1 MSKGRG
7 VTGSVRRTPTGGSR
21 GRFQRAPGWASAVE
35 AEIAEISHK
44 KDFSKRLHVSGDAAR
59 DSLVQALNVLLSEVE
74 SRDRQLKQ
82 RLDDLVDARD
92 DAQTANL
99 LLRRVKMELQARSK
113 ELDEAAARSAAANTA
128 KSQFLANMS
137 HEIRTPMN
145 GILGMAELLA
155 RTGLDERQQKLVQTI
170 VQSGRALLTII
181 NDILDFSKIESGK
194 IDLDLKPFN
203 FKLCLEDVISL
214 LGPAAERKHIGLHA
228 DLDSALPS
236 WFIGDVGRLRQI
248 LTNII
253 GNAVKFT
260 DKGDVLVRFSGVPA
274 GEHRTLIRIDIK
286 DSGIGI
292 PPEKLDEVFDKF
304 SQVDNTSTRRH
315 EGTGL
320 GLSICRL
327 LARRMG
333 GDVTAKSALGEGST
347 FTFTIELANHEPEA
361 STTPADDAAVGAR
374 VVLIQ
379 PQHAGEGSIQRELV
393 KMGCVVTPAT
403 SWKDAEAG
411 FGANPQDSC
420 NLVLLDID
428 SSNETIVRQLRLFRE
443 QHQGLKL
450 PPILVVVGVGAPGDG
465 AFFANAGVQAYLT
478 RPLVRGELPRT
489 IKALVGNGAG
499 GRLITRHTVA
509 EERRAETNAAIPEAG
524 PAAAP
529 ANGASSRRVLLVED
543 SKVNQ
548 EVAREFLDDIDC
560 TVSVANN
567 GLEAVEMLESE
578 AFDIVLMD
586 CQMPV
591 MDGFEATRVIRERK
605 VEAGGRE
612 IPIVALTANAF
623 QSDRE
628 KCLAA
633 GMSDF
638 LSKPFMPNEFEA
650 IVLKWLGAGA

>member
-1 MSKGRG
+1 MIGPSQEARAGRRRRP
-7 VTGSVRRTPTGGSR
+7 TGSPAWVG
-21 GRFQRAPGWASAVE
+21 AVE
-35 AEIAEISHK
+35 SEIAEISRSK
-44 KDFSKRLHVSGDAAR
+44 VFSKRLRPTGDTAH
-59 DSLVQALNVLLSEVE
+59 DGLVAALNALLSEVE
-74 SRDRQLKQ
+74 TRDRQLKQ

-92 DAQTANL
+92 DAQTASL
-99 LLRRVKMELQARSK
+99 LLRRVKLELQTRTK
-113 ELDEAAARSAAANTA
+113 ELDEAASRSAAANTA
-128 KSQFLANMS
+128 KTQFLANMS

-155 RTGLDERQQKLVQTI
+155 RTGLDPRQQKLVQTI

-181 NDILDFSKIESGK
+181 NDILDFSKIELGR

-228 DLDSALPS
+228 EIDQGLPS
-236 WFIGDVGRLRQI
+236 WFVGDVGRIRQI

-260 DKGDVLVRFSGVPA
+260 DKGEVLVRFGGEAA
-274 GEHRTLIRIDIK
+274 GEARTRIRIAIR

-292 PPEKLDEVFDKF
+292 PPGKLDEVFDKF

-320 GLSICRL
+320 GLSICRE

-333 GDVTAKSALGEGST
+333 GDVTAESTLGQGST
-347 FTFTIELANHEPEA
+347 FTFSIELANHEPEA
-361 STTPADDAAVGAR
+361 SVSPAEDVAIGAR
-374 VVLIQ
+374 VMLIEAG
-379 PQHAGEGSIQRELV
+379 HAVEGSIGRELR
-393 KMGCVVTPAT
+393 KIGCVVNQLT
-403 SWKDAEAG
+403 SWKEAQAAL
-411 FGANPQDSC
+411 GADPSESC
-420 NLVLLDID
+420 DLVLLDLD
-428 SSNETIVRQLRLFRE
+428 SSNETVVRQLREFRD
-443 QHQGLKL
+443 QHQGLTL
-450 PPILVVVGVGAPGDG
+450 PPVLVVVGVGAPGDG
-465 AFFANAGVQAYLT
+465 AFFTSAGVQAYLT

-489 IKALVGNGAG
+489 IRALVGNGSGAG

-509 EERRAETNAAIPEAG
+509 EERRAEA
-524 PAAAP
+524 AAAP
-529 ANGASSRRVLLVED
+529 TPSPGTRRVLLVED

-548 EVAREFLDDIDC
+548 EVAREFLADIDC
-560 TVSVANN
+560 SIVVANN
-567 GLEAVEMLESE
+567 GQEAVDILERE
-578 AFDIVLMD
+578 AFDLVLMD

-591 MDGFEATRVIRERK
+591 MDGFEATTVIRARGTK
-605 VEAGGRE
+605 VDGRDL
-612 IPIVALTANAF
+612 PIVALTANAF

-650 IVLKWLGAGA
+650 IVLKWLGGAPA